1 MKMAKKPEIKQET
14 VQTPVDRYSKAQIL
28 ASNRYANRK
37 DALAVI
43 LDDKKVYSS
52 DEVDDLLNKFMKGK
66 VK

>member
-1 MKMAKKPEIKQET
+1 MKMAKKPEMKQET

>member
-43 LDDKKVYSS
+43 LDDKKVYSP

>member
-14 VQTPVDRYSKAQIL
+14 VKTPVDRYSKAQIL

-37 DALAVI
+37 DVLAVI
-43 LDDKKVYSS
+43 LDDKKVYSP

>member
-37 DALAVI
+37 DVLAVI
-43 LDDKKVYSS
+43 LDDKKVYSP